1 MTTLSL
7 NEKQLPAIKEWKI
20 GKTYRIEL
28 EVTMKEIGKGPDY
41 GDGPYDLEPGKKR
54 KEIVTARFE
63 VDSASSDDDGDED
76 YEKQYAKARQ
86 GKM

>member
-7 NEKQLPAIKEWKI
+7 SEKQLPAIKDWKI
-20 GKTYRIEL
+20 GKKYRIEL
-28 EVTMKEIGKGPDY
+28 EVTMKEIGKGPDWS
-41 GDGPYDLEPGKKR
+41 GFDGPVSPDKKP
-54 KEIVTARFE
+54 KEIVTARFD
-63 VDSASSDDDGDED
+63 VDSTFTDDDED